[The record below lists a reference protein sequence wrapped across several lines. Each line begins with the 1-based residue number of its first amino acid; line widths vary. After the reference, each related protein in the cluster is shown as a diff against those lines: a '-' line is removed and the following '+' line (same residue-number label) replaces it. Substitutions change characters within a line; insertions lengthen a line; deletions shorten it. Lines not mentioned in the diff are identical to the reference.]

1 MPIVEMRTYSLQP
14 GTVPLALERIAKG
27 IEERTRL
34 SPLAGLWQTEFG
46 RLHQI
51 IHIWPYEGLAE
62 REQVRSRFKDLKN
75 WPARTGEWTE
85 ASETKIMHPAPF
97 SPPLNPRAIG
107 PVYEVRTDSYRGG
120 QLGEITKLWTRTF
133 ERGVPECFVG
143 AWHTDLGPMNQWI
156 HIWGFPSLEARTQAM
171 QTYDANQHA
180 DAEKLAKIFVSQE
193 SVICRPASFS
203 PLR

>member
-1 MPIVEMRTYSLQP
+1 MIVEMRTYSLHP

-27 IEERTRL
+27 LDERTQL

-51 IHIWPYEGLAE
+51 IHIWPYSGLAE
-62 REQVRSRFKDLKN
+62 REQVRARFKGMKN

-97 SPPLNPRAIG
+97 SPPLAPRAIG
-107 PVYEVRTDSYRGG
+107 PVYEVRTDTYQPG
-120 QLGEITKLWTRTF
+120 QLGEITKLWSRMF
-133 ERGVPECFVG
+133 EGGVPDCFVG

-156 HIWGFPSLEARTQAM
+156 HIWGFASLEARDAALPK
-171 QTYDANQHA
+171 YDANLQA
-180 DAEKLAKIFVSQE
+180 DPAALAKLFVKQE
-193 SVICRPASFS
+193 TAICRPASFS

>member
-1 MPIVEMRTYSLQP
+1 MIVEMRTYSLHP

-27 IEERTRL
+27 LDERAQL

-51 IHIWPYEGLAE
+51 IHIWPYSGLAE
-62 REQVRSRFKDLKN
+62 REQVRARFKGLKN

-85 ASETKIMHPAPF
+85 VSETKIMHPAPF
-97 SPPLNPRAIG
+97 SPPLAPRAIG
-107 PVYEVRTDSYRGG
+107 PVYEVRTDTYQPG
-120 QLGEITKLWTRTF
+120 QLGEITRLWSHMFRS
-133 ERGVPECFVG
+133 GVPDCFVG

-156 HIWGFPSLEARTQAM
+156 HIWGFASLEARAAALQK
-171 QTYDANQHA
+171 YDANLQ
-180 DAEKLAKIFVSQE
+180 AEPAALAKLFVKQE
-193 SVICRPASFS
+193 TAICRPASFS

>member
-1 MPIVEMRTYSLQP
+1 MAIVEMRTYSLQP

-27 IEERTRL
+27 LDERTRL

-51 IHIWPYEGLAE
+51 IHIWPYAGLAE
-62 REQVRSRFKDLKN
+62 REQVRARFKELKD

-85 ASETKIMHPAPF
+85 ASETKIMHPAAF
-97 SPPLNPRAIG
+97 SPPLGPRQIG
-107 PVYEVRTDSYRGG
+107 PVYEVRTDTYRGG
-120 QLGEITKLWTRTF
+120 QLGEITKLWTKMMA
-133 ERGVPECFVG
+133 RGVPDCLVG

-156 HIWGFPSLEARTQAM
+156 HIWGFPSLAARAEAM
-171 QTYDANQHA
+171 QIYDANLHA
-180 DAEKLAKIFVSQE
+180 EPGTLAKIFVSQE
-193 SVICRPASFS
+193 SAICRPAPFS